1 MQRILNKSISQLL
14 KQEWVDSPPTP
25 DDSFIKRNL
34 FRLYHKKLNELDIED
49 LRFLINQEILLE
61 ILIPIALEQLQL
73 NVLAEGDFYKGD
85 LLNAVLS
92 VTNAFWNNNIPMK
105 EILKKILLDNKEFI
119 ETSRCP
125 RKVIRNI
132 ENFLS
137 MCDNINNK

>member
-1 MQRILNKSISQLL
+1 M
-14 KQEWVDSPPTP
+14 
-25 DDSFIKRNL
+25 
-34 FRLYHKKLNELDIED
+34 
-49 LRFLINQEILLE
+49 INQEILLE

-92 VTNAFWNNNIPMK
+92 ETNAFWNNNIPMK

-137 MCDNINNK
+137 MCDN